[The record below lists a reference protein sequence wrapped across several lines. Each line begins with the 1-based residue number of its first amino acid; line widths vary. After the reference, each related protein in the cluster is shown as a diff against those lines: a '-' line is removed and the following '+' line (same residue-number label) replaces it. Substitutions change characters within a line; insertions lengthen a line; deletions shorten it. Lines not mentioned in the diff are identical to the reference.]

1 MKRLPLVLAAFFV
14 ACWLAAVLNAVEV
27 APLSGTLDLGLYPLY
42 SLAMLAGSAA
52 GNIYSW
58 RAGRLEP
65 TPRRRLLAL
74 CVAGPPGLVT
84 MVRGMAPQA
93 AQDAA
98 PFVPL
103 WAFLVF
109 AIFFLVPLLVRRPS

>member
-1 MKRLPLVLAAFFV
+1 MKRLQVIFAALFA
-14 ACWLAAVLNAVEV
+14 ACWLAAILGAVDA
-27 APLSGTLDLGLYPLY
+27 APLAGTLDLGFYPLY

-52 GNIYSW
+52 GNVYAW
-58 RAGRLEP
+58 RAWRLEGAE
-65 TPRRRLLAL
+65 RRRLLAL

-84 MVRGMAPQA
+84 MLRAMAPQA

-98 PFVPL
+98 PLVPL

-109 AIFFLVPLLVRRPS
+109 AVFFLVPLLVRRPR